1 MSSCR
6 TAIPADLL
14 DAYAQTEFHVFSD
27 PPLVLRIGVRND
39 AMQDLFTR
47 TGSSSAA
54 FVTAWNS
61 YSEPRTEAENAEA
74 QDRLVREVRDAGY
87 THIPGEGRDPSGL
100 WPGEASLLI
109 SGISRPEA
117 EALGQRY
124 GQNAVV
130 WVGSELVPELVLLR

>member
-1 MSSCR
+1 MSSRR
-6 TAIPADLL
+6 TAIPAELL
-14 DAYAQTEFHVFSD
+14 EAYAQTEFHVFSD
-27 PPLVLRIGVRND
+27 PPLVLRIGARNN
-39 AMQDLFTR
+39 AMQDLFAR

-54 FVTAWNS
+54 FVTAWNP
-61 YSEPRTEAENAEA
+61 YSEPRTEAENIRA
-74 QDRLVREVRDAGY
+74 QDQLMREVHDAGY
-87 THIPGEGRDPSGL
+87 SHVPGEGRDPSGL

-124 GQNAVV
+124 GQNAIV